1 MAAAAMADR
10 ILSGP
15 DGRPMTTAYEYSE
28 DECSTSSSLLQH
40 YMHPCSY
47 CASTCMQGSVRDR
60 HS

>member
-28 DECSTSSSLLQH
+28 DECSTSSSLLQQ
-40 YMHPCSY
+40 YLYAGICP
-47 CASTCMQGSVRDR
+47 
-60 HS
+60 